1 MATVTINKSFNDIIN
16 SDKPVL
22 VDFYADWCGPCR
34 MMPPALDELKKR
46 MGDAITII
54 KVNVDKHPDI
64 SQQFGITGVP
74 TLMIFRNGQSV
85 WRESGVKSAKQLQ
98 DIIQQTCSI

>member
-1 MATVTINKSFNDIIN
+1 MATVPLNKSFNDIIN

-34 MMPPALDELKKR
+34 MMPPALDELKKSL
-46 MGDAITII
+46 GDAITII

-64 SQQFGITGVP
+64 SQQFGISGVP
-74 TLMIFRNGQSV
+74 TLMIFRNGKSV
-85 WRESGVKSAKQLQ
+85 WRESGVKSAKQLR
-98 DIIQQTCSI
+98 DIIQRTCS

>member
-54 KVNVDKHPDI
+54 KVNVDKHPDV

-74 TLMIFRNGQSV
+74 TLMIFKNGQSM

-98 DIIQQTCSI
+98 DIIQQTCS